1 MDINEFL
8 DENFSKEDLDRISV
22 PPKPKMES
30 LVEMIEK
37 AKKVKRE
44 NG

>member
-8 DENFSKEDLDRISV
+8 DENFSGEELDKIFV

-37 AKKVKRE
+37 AKKVKKE